1 MYRCLGAINSIRQ
14 RKTKN
19 SNAKK
24 NHSRHFISA
33 FYVKTH
39 TRQSRTAFE
48 FYLSHTKRERAFKQ
62 KSIDSCSK
70 RRRRRRSS
78 VMQNTENVLLPRV
91 KVVSKQIISTQY
103 EHQSKSSNHTWLV
116 AIVDGDDDDGQSQ
129 CGNLCVC
136 VLTVQKRS

>member
-70 RRRRRRSS
+70 RRRRRSS